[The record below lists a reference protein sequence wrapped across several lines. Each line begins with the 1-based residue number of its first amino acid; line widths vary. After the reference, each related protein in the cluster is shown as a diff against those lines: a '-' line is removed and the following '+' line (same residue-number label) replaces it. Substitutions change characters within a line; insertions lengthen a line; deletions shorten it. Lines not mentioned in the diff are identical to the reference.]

1 MIAVTELVV
10 SDEEQVARIISR
22 EWMTDG
28 ILLPIAFA
36 FRQNETYLSVNRLCI
51 DSYNKDVKWFVDSHE
66 NFQTSSDD
74 SYYRALLNVGD
85 VRSIKVTNEGE
96 PLELTVEVEPRDF
109 RLKSHAGIFVKVEDK
124 NIFPGKRNTDD
135 VFPAG
140 VSSEAVFQKVRW
152 ELLDLAELQC
162 CKLSS

>member
-109 RLKSHAGIFVKVEDK
+109 RLKSHAGIFTRVSGKNLKVGDLL
-124 NIFPGKRNTDD
+124 
-135 VFPAG
+135 
-140 VSSEAVFQKVRW
+140 VSSTLKKGISADVILLAVRSR
-152 ELLDLAELQC
+152 LLDMARLETLT
-162 CKLSS
+162 L